1 MPPLIQHID
10 SIDDPRIAHYRLMKD
25 RELAREGD
33 RFVAEGEYILR
44 RLLDS
49 DYPCESVLVIE
60 RLADEMAKL
69 VPRDVPMYVTTPAV
83 MREIIGF
90 KFHSGVMG
98 IGRRKTPVALEDFEP
113 IKRERCTLVVCPEL
127 ISAQNIGS
135 LVRICAAL
143 GVDALLLGENCCDPY
158 WRQSIRI
165 SMGTIFRL
173 PVLRSVNLNRDLELL
188 RSREFELIA
197 AVLDSDAE
205 NLDLARR
212 AAKTSVLFGNES
224 RGLDAEIIARCD
236 RRVTIPMNQGI
247 DSLNVSIA
255 AGIFLYHFTRPA
267 SYLRP

>member
-1 MPPLIQHID
+1 MPSTIQHID

-33 RFVAEGEYILR
+33 RFVAEGEYIVR

-60 RLADEMAKL
+60 RLADEMAKV
-69 VPRDVPMYVTTPAV
+69 VPGDVPMYVTAPAV
-83 MREIIGF
+83 LRDIIGF

-98 IGRRKTPVALEDFEP
+98 IGRRKAPVRREDFEP
-113 IKRERCTLVVCPEL
+113 MRRDRCTLVVCPEL

-135 LVRICAAL
+135 LVRISAAL
-143 GVDALLLGENCCDPY
+143 GIDGMLLGEKCCDPY

-173 PVLRSVNLNRDLELL
+173 PIIRSSNLAHDLELL
-188 RSREFELIA
+188 RTRKFELIA
-197 AVLDSDAE
+197 AVLDEDAE
-205 NLDLARR
+205 GLDSALRG
-212 AAKTSVLFGNES
+212 AKTAILFGNES
-224 RGLDAEIIARCD
+224 RGLDAKMIETCD
-236 RRVTIPMNQGI
+236 RKVTIPMNQGI

-267 SYLRP
+267 SYRIG

>member
-1 MPPLIQHID
+1 MPSSIDHIY
-10 SIDDPRIAHYRLMKD
+10 SIDDRRIAHYRLMKD

-33 RFVAEGEYILR
+33 RFVAEGEYIVR

-60 RLADEMAKL
+60 RLADEMTKV
-69 VPRDVPMYVTTPAV
+69 VPGDVPMYVTTPQV
-83 MREIIGF
+83 LRQMIGF

-98 IGRRKTPVALEDFEP
+98 IGRRKPATVLEDFEP
-113 IKRERCTLVVCPEL
+113 IRRGRCTLVACPEL

-143 GVDALLLGENCCDPY
+143 GVDGVILGEKCCDPF

-173 PVLRSVNLNRDLELL
+173 PIIRSTELSRDLELL
-188 RSREFELIA
+188 RSRRFELIA
-197 AVLDSDAE
+197 AVLDENAE
-205 NLDLARR
+205 NLDHATRGP
-212 AAKTSVLFGNES
+212 KTAILFGNES
-224 RGLDAEIIARCD
+224 RGLDATMIAACD
-236 RRVTIPMNQGI
+236 RSVTIPMREGI

-255 AGIFLYHFTRPA
+255 AGIFLYHFTRP
-267 SYLRP
+267 